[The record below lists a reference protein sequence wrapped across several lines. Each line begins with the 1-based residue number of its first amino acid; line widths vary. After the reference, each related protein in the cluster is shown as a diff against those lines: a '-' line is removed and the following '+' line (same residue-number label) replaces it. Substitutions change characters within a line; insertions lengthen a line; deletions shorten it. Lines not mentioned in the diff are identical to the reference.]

1 MKKAATPAVPRRGI
15 DPETQ
20 ETANQDAQRSLHTL
34 GDQLK
39 GSGRPVRTEQGGS
52 TRAQAMFQGRL
63 HGALAHRLGVN
74 ILNGV
79 YKSGDI
85 LPNEIESSS
94 SLEISRSAYREAIRI
109 LAAKGMVESRPKTGT
124 RVTERARWNL
134 LDPEVLGW
142 MFETEPSETFIKAL
156 FELRLITEPAAAEL
170 AAHRRSEAD
179 VERMREALAVMA
191 RETLTTE
198 VGRRADLEF
207 HHTLIH
213 ATGNEA
219 LASLSSSIEAA
230 VSWTT
235 RYKARHNVLTRR
247 DPVPDHERV
256 FEAIARKDAG
266 AARWCMESLVR
277 MAHED
282 TMRIINPQEA

>member
-1 MKKAATPAVPRRGI
+1 MRKPAVPVLAKSAAP
-15 DPETQ
+15 DNTP
-20 ETANQDAQRSLHTL
+20 AQRSMKTSTGRTLRQDSQGAVAAGHT
-34 GDQLK
+34 
-39 GSGRPVRTEQGGS
+39 
-52 TRAQAMFQGRL
+52 MYQGRL
-63 HGALAHRLGVN
+63 HGALAFRLGVD
-74 ILNGV
+74 ILRGV
-79 YKSGDI
+79 YKSGEI
-85 LPNEIESSS
+85 LPNEIDSSA
-94 SLEISRSAYREAIRI
+94 SLDISRSAYREAIRI

-142 MFETEPSETFIKAL
+142 MFETEPSQDFIKAL
-156 FELRLITEPAAAEL
+156 FELRLIAEPAAAEL
-170 AAHRRSEAD
+170 AALRRTDAQ
-179 VERMREALAVMA
+179 VEQMRAALEIMK

-198 VGRRADLEF
+198 TGRRADLDF

-235 RYKARHNVLTRR
+235 RYKARHNALTR

-256 FEAIARKDAG
+256 FEAIARQDAG
-266 AARWCMESLVR
+266 AARWCMESLIR

-282 TMRIINPQEA
+282 TQRTFE